1 MKTLDTRKLV
11 LCIIAFVIAIFMLSM
26 LAFPLVTATYKA
38 YDSNGKLE
46 ESEKETLT
54 GFDMLDSLSESKDKD
69 SEDDD
74 DEYSYIAS
82 ILGNMT
88 GYIPSVISCFQI
100 IFACLAIVATV
111 LAIFLFNKNATN
123 ALCNV
128 TVILGIVFSLLYLLR
143 GWTYHLSYEN
153 TSWNKTSVS
162 IVVETASHIPFII
175 IGLLSIAY
183 AFCAHLVPEKEI
195 KIRRTPKEVITPAMV
210 EQQKMDTLRKYK
222 ELFDNGVIS
231 QEEFISI
238 KRKLLG

>member
-11 LCIIAFVIAIFMLSM
+11 LCIIAFVIAVFMLSM
-26 LAFPLVTATYKA
+26 LAFPLVSASYKA
-38 YDSNGKLE
+38 YDSYGKLE
-46 ESEKETLT
+46 DSEKETLT
-54 GFDMLDSLSESKDKD
+54 GFDMLDSLSESKDED
-69 SEDDD
+69 SEDDN
-74 DEYSYIAS
+74 EFSYIAS
-82 ILGNMT
+82 IVGNMT

-123 ALCNV
+123 VVCKV

-143 GWTYHLSYEN
+143 GWAYHLSYDN
-153 TSWNKTSVS
+153 TSWDKTSVS
-162 IVVETASHIPFII
+162 IVVETASHVPFII

-195 KIRRTPKEVITPAMV
+195 KLRRPTKEVLTPAMV

-231 QEEFISI
+231 EEEFISI

>member
-11 LCIIAFVIAIFMLSM
+11 LCIIAFVIAVFMLSM
-26 LAFPLVTATYKA
+26 LAFPLVSASYKS
-38 YDSNGKLE
+38 YDANGKLE
-46 ESEKETLT
+46 DSEKETLT

-74 DEYSYIAS
+74 EFSYIAS
-82 ILGNMT
+82 IVGNMT

-111 LAIFLFNKNATN
+111 LAIFLFNKDATSVV
-123 ALCNV
+123 CKV
-128 TVILGIVFSLLYLLR
+128 TVILGIVFSLLYMLR
-143 GWTYHLSYEN
+143 GWAYHLSYDH
-153 TSWNKTSVS
+153 TSWDKTSES
-162 IVVETASHIPFII
+162 IVVETASHVPFII

-183 AFCAHLVPEKEI
+183 AFCARLVPEKEI
-195 KIRRTPKEVITPAMV
+195 KLRRTPKEVLTPAMV

-231 QEEFISI
+231 QEEFDSI
-238 KRKLLG
+238 KRKLLV